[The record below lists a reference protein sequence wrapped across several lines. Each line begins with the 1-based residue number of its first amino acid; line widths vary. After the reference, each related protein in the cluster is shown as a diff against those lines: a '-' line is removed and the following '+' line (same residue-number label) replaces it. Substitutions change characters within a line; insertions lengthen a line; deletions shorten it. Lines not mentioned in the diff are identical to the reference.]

1 VNVTTEPRDNR
12 QMALTIEVEPERVEK
27 ALAQAARRLAQKYK
41 VPGFRPG
48 KAPRAVV
55 ERMLG
60 KQALYEEVVDDL
72 GPVVYKE
79 ALEQHNID
87 PFGPGE
93 MEDFTVEPMVFK
105 MLVPLA
111 PIVDLG
117 DYRSIRLPH
126 IEPNVDE
133 HDIEHQLEHMR
144 ENQAIVEPV
153 GDDVPAEVNMIAKV
167 DIEGTVEGR
176 EFITKQNGVTINL
189 YEPLDREEDLLD
201 FSAPIIGLKPGEDKA
216 FALVVPDSDRYGE
229 FRGKTADFTVHLIEL
244 QKREL
249 PALDDALAQ
258 TVGDYETLDALKDV
272 IRAELRTNL
281 IREADSK
288 YSDQAIDAMVK
299 GATIEYP
306 PQMLTSE
313 VDALVERT
321 EKRMK
326 DQNMTLEEYL
336 KALGKTADEYR
347 EELKPTAAIRLRRGL
362 VLNQLIKEEGLSVA
376 DEDVVQRI
384 IQMAEIYGERAA
396 EARKAF
402 MADAN
407 RQSIMLDLLS
417 SAGLARAV
425 AIAKGQAPD
434 KVEAA
439 PAAVEP
445 AADSATSEP
454 VSADSADATASA
466 A

>member
-1 VNVTTEPRDNR
+1 
-12 QMALTIEVEPERVEK
+12 MALTIEVEPERVEK

-60 KQALYEEVVDDL
+60 KQALYEEVMNEL
-72 GPVVYKE
+72 GNQIFKE
-79 ALEQHNID
+79 ALDQQNIE
-87 PFGPGE
+87 PYGPAE
-93 MEDFTVEPMVFK
+93 MEGFTVEPLVLK

-117 DYRSIRLPH
+117 DYRSIRLPN
-126 IEPNVDE
+126 IEPTVDE

-144 ENQAIVEPV
+144 ENQAIIEPV
-153 GDDVPAEVNMIAKV
+153 EDMPAEVNMIAKV
-167 DIEGTVEGR
+167 DLDGTVEGR
-176 EFITKQNGVTINL
+176 EFIAKQNGVTINL
-189 YEPLDREEDLLD
+189 YAPLDREEDLLD
-201 FSAPIIGLKPGEDKA
+201 FSAPIIGMQPGEDRA
-216 FALVVPDSDRYGE
+216 FSLVVPDSDRYGE
-229 FRGKTADFTVHLIEL
+229 FRGKTADFNVHLIEL

-272 IRAELRTNL
+272 IRAELHTHL
-281 IREADSK
+281 VREADSK
-288 YSDQAIDAMVK
+288 YSDQVIDAIVK
-299 GATIEYP
+299 GSTIEYP
-306 PQMLTSE
+306 LQMLTSE
-313 VDALVERT
+313 VDALIERT
-321 EKRMK
+321 AKRMK

-336 KALGKTADEYR
+336 KALGKTEEEYR
-347 EELKPTAAIRLRRGL
+347 EELTPTAQIRLKRGL
-362 VLNQLIKEEGLSVA
+362 ALNQLIKEESLSVA

-384 IQMAEIYGERAA
+384 IEMAQMYGERAA
-396 EARKAF
+396 EARKTF
-402 MADAN
+402 MTDEN

-434 KVEAA
+434 KVIAA
-439 PAAVEP
+439 PA
-445 AADSATSEP
+445 
-454 VSADSADATASA
+454 TAESA

>member
-1 VNVTTEPRDNR
+1 MNVTTEPRDNR
-12 QMALTIEVEPERVEK
+12 QLALTIEVEPERVEK

-60 KQALYEEVVDDL
+60 KQALYEEVIDQL

-93 MEDFTVEPMVFK
+93 MEDFTMEPMVFK

-111 PIVDLG
+111 PVVDLG
-117 DYRSIRLPH
+117 DYRSIRLPY
-126 IEPNVDE
+126 IEPTVDE
-133 HDIEHQLEHMR
+133 HDIEHQLEHMQ
-144 ENQAIVEPV
+144 ENQAIIEPV
-153 GDDVPAEVNMIAKV
+153 GDVPAEVNMIAKV
-167 DIEGTVEGR
+167 DIEGTVEG
-176 EFITKQNGVTINL
+176 ESFISKQSGVTINL
-189 YEPLDREEDLLD
+189 YPPLDRDEEMLD
-201 FSAPIIGLKPGEDKA
+201 FSAPIIGMTPGEDKA
-216 FALVVPDSDRYGE
+216 FSLVVPDSDRYGE
-229 FRGKTADFTVHLIEL
+229 FRGKTADFNVHLIEL

-281 IREADSK
+281 VREADHK
-288 YSDQAIDAMVK
+288 YSDQVIDAIVK
-299 GATIEYP
+299 GATIEFP

-313 VDALVERT
+313 VDALIERT

-336 KALGKTADEYR
+336 KALGKTDEEYR
-347 EELKPTAAIRLRRGL
+347 EELKPTAEIRLKRGL
-362 VLNQLIKEEGLSVA
+362 VLNELIKAEGLSVA

-384 IQMAEIYGERAA
+384 IEMAQMYGERAA

-402 MADAN
+402 LSDEN

-434 KVEAA
+434 KAEAVV
-439 PAAVEP
+439 PAAVE
-445 AADSATSEP
+445 
-454 VSADSADATASA
+454 SADATEPA
-466 A
+466 AADTAA

>member
-1 VNVTTEPRDNR
+1 MNVTTEPRDNR

-48 KAPRAVV
+48 KAPRAVI
-55 ERMLG
+55 ERMMG
-60 KQALYEEVVDDL
+60 KQALYEEVVDEL

-79 ALEQHNID
+79 ALEQQNIE

-93 MEDFTVEPMVFK
+93 MEDFTAEPMVFK
-105 MLVPLA
+105 MIVPLA

-117 DYRSIRLPH
+117 DYRSIRLPY
-126 IEPNVDE
+126 IEPTVDE

-153 GDDVPAEVNMIAKV
+153 GDVPAEVNMIAKV
-167 DIEGTVEGR
+167 DIEGTVEGQ
-176 EFITKQNGVTINL
+176 EFISKQNGVAINL
-189 YEPLDREEDLLD
+189 YAPLDQEEDLLD
-201 FSAPIIGLKPGEDKA
+201 FSAPIIGMKPGEDKA
-216 FALVVPDSDRYGE
+216 FSLVVPDSDRYGE
-229 FRGKTADFTVHLIEL
+229 FRGKTADFNVHLIEL

-272 IRAELRTNL
+272 IRAELHTNL
-281 IREADSK
+281 VREADGK
-288 YSDQAIDAMVK
+288 YSDQVIDAMVK
-299 GATIEYP
+299 GAAIEYP
-306 PQMLTSE
+306 PQMLGSE

-336 KALGKTADEYR
+336 KALGKTNEEYR
-347 EELKPTAAIRLRRGL
+347 EELKPTAEIRLKRGL
-362 VLNQLIKEEGLSVA
+362 VLNQLIKEENLSVA

-384 IQMAEIYGERAA
+384 IEMAQMYGERAA

-402 MADAN
+402 MSEEN

-417 SAGLARAV
+417 HAGQARAV
-425 AIAKGQAPD
+425 AIAKGQAPE
-434 KVEAA
+434 KAA
-439 PAAVEP
+439 AEVAA
-445 AADSATSEP
+445 
-454 VSADSADATASA
+454 
-466 A
+466 